1 MSVSS
6 LTMAAAAVGTS
17 SHSLSSTST
26 DHLSLHLFPFKAN
39 PIKVALKL
47 KTFLNYPPFSSFSRS
62 SLYCTSTA
70 FDSVEL
76 NTEEEEEDN
85 DEEKEEEAEDP
96 QDGIQE
102 TLSEVKEEE
111 ADVSQPAAAGRLYVG
126 NLPFSMTSAQ
136 LSEIFAEAGRVV
148 SVEVCI

>member
-76 NTEEEEEDN
+76 NPEEEDN
-85 DEEKEEEAEDP
+85 DEEEEEAEDP
-96 QDGIQE
+96 QVGIQE